1 METIIETMKKS
12 CIIIS
17 NEIKSRN
24 LLQLGSE
31 TNNKNASNEAVKE
44 LDILSNNIIKNNLVQ
59 LDAVSYIA
67 SEEEDE
73 LIHCNNKN
81 NYLVSYDPLDGSS
94 NIDVSITVGTI
105 FGIYDYNDGNYKI
118 VCAGYG
124 LYGSQTQFVLAYNN
138 SISFYQLNDNKFELI
153 KDNLKIPN
161 KGKIV
166 SMNLS
171 YNKINLDKKY
181 EELCNKLFD
190 EGYTQRFVGSLVA
203 DAHRTLLKGGIF
215 MYPANNKSQKGKIR
229 LLYEAVPFA
238 YIFEI
243 AGGCSSNGEKSLLDV
258 DIYTTHQRT
267 PIILSSRYEFS
278 RL

>member
-31 TNNKNASNEAVKE
+31 THNRNVSNDAVKE

-59 LDAVSYIA
+59 LDTVSYIA

-73 LIHCNNKN
+73 LICNNNKK

-105 FGIYDYNDGNYKI
+105 FGIYEYNNDNYNI

-124 LYGSQTQFVLAYNN
+124 LYGSQTQFVVTYNN
-138 SISFYQLNDNKFELI
+138 NISFYQLNDNKFELI

-215 MYPANNKSQKGKIR
+215 MYPANNRSVNGKIR
-229 LLYEAVPFA
+229 LLYEAIPFA

-243 AGGCSSNGEKSLLDV
+243 AGGCSSNGENSLLEV
-258 DIYTTHQRT
+258 DINSIHQRT
-267 PIILSSRYEFS
+267 PIILSGKYEFS
-278 RL
+278 KL

>member
-24 LLQLGSE
+24 LLKLGSE

-59 LDAVSYIA
+59 LDSVSYIA

-73 LIHCNNKN
+73 LICNNNNK

-105 FGIYDYNDGNYKI
+105 FGIYEYNNGNFNI

-124 LYGSQTQFVLAYNN
+124 LYGSQTQFVVAYNN
-138 SISFYQLNDNKFELI
+138 NISFYQLNDNKFELI

-215 MYPANNKSQKGKIR
+215 IYPANNKSVNGKIR
-229 LLYEAVPFA
+229 LLYEAIPFA
-238 YIFEI
+238 YIFEL
-243 AGGCSSNGEKSLLDV
+243 AGGFSSNGDNSLLDV
-258 DIYTTHQRT
+258 NVNDIHQRT
-267 PIILSSRYEFS
+267 PIILSSKYEFS
-278 RL
+278 KL